1 MASYGHA
8 MELFSLD
15 GRVAVVTGGNG
26 GIGLGI
32 ARGLAEAG
40 ADVAVWAR
48 NEAKST
54 DAVAELRG
62 LGVRAEAI
70 ACDVSDEEAVAD
82 ATAET
87 VERLGR
93 IDVAVLNAG
102 VAGVGRLPE
111 FPTEEWDRVL
121 DINLRGAFFTL
132 RSVSDQMIEQGE
144 GGSIIVIGSTGGIL
158 GNSVSPHYSASKAAV
173 MQMAKAFGIQLA
185 RHQIRVNS
193 IAPGFVETEMTDAM
207 RNPKF
212 EQIMIGARTPMRRWG
227 RADEFA
233 GPAVFLASDA
243 SSFMTGA
250 TLVVDGGMLIS

>member
-1 MASYGHA
+1 
-8 MELFSLD
+8 MELFSLT
-15 GRVAVVTGGNG
+15 GKVAVVTGGNG

-32 ARGLAEAG
+32 ARGLAQAG

-48 NEAKST
+48 NEAKSA
-54 DAVAELRG
+54 DAVEELRA

-70 ACDVSDEEAVAD
+70 ACDVADEDAVAA

-102 VAGVGRLPE
+102 VAGVGRLPD

-132 RSVSDQMIEQGE
+132 RSLSNQMITQGE
-144 GGSIIVIGSTGGIL
+144 GGSVIVIGSIGGIL
-158 GNSVSPHYSASKAAV
+158 GNSLSPHYSASKAAV

-185 RHQIRVNS
+185 RYGIRVNS
-193 IAPGFVETEMTDAM
+193 IAPGFVETEMTDPM

-212 EQIMIGARTPMRRWG
+212 EELMIGVRTPMRRWG
-227 RADEFA
+227 QVEDFA

-243 SSFMTGA
+243 SSYMTGT

>member
-1 MASYGHA
+1 
-8 MELFSLD
+8 MEIFSLT

-32 ARGLAEAG
+32 ARGLAQAG
-40 ADVAVWAR
+40 ADIAIWAR
-48 NEAKST
+48 NPAKSA
-54 DAVAELRG
+54 DAAEELRAF
-62 LGVRAEAI
+62 GVRAEAI
-70 ACDVSDEEAVAD
+70 GCDVADEDAVAV

-87 VERLGR
+87 VDRLGR
-93 IDVAVLNAG
+93 IDAAVLNAG
-102 VAGVGRLPE
+102 VAGAGLLPD

-121 DINLRGAFFTL
+121 DINLRGAFFCL
-132 RSVSDQMIEQGE
+132 RSISGQMIEQGD
-144 GGSIIVIGSTGGIL
+144 GGSIVVIGSTGGIL
-158 GNSVSPHYSASKAAV
+158 GNSLSPHYSASKAAV
-173 MQMAKAFGIQLA
+173 MQMAKAFGVQLA
-185 RHQIRVNS
+185 RHRIRVNS
-193 IAPGFVETEMTDAM
+193 IAPGFVETEMTDVM

-212 EQIMIGARTPMRRWG
+212 EQLMIGARTPMRRWG